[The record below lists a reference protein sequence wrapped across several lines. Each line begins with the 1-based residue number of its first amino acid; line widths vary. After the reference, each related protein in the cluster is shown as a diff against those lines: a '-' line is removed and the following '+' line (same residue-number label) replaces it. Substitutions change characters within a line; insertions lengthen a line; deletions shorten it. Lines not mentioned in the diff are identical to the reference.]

1 MCIFENRLVERGL
14 GGSQAGPLARIHVGH
29 FFARVCPL
37 GGRPVSAFGVF
48 SRSSQRRLELGAYM
62 FCRGGP
68 FLVAV

>member
-48 SRSSQRRLELGAYM
+48 SALLSEAARTWRVYVLPQRAL
-62 FCRGGP
+62 F
-68 FLVAV
+68 VAV